1 LVILLGWIDDYETML
16 SRAGVDSTNL
26 TNLKCKVKILMP
38 HFIDHNKKIVE
49 DYITGALEED
59 KKKFNRKYYEEI
71 LRDGSDLISMFPSD
85 IFRFINQ
92 EAEVIKDQLKGEI
105 FV

>member
-1 LVILLGWIDDYETML
+1 LLGWIDDYEMML

-26 TNLKCKVKILMP
+26 ANLKTKVKILMP
-38 HFIDHNKKIVE
+38 YFIDHNRKIVE

-59 KKKFNRKYYEEI
+59 KKKFNRKYYESI

-92 EAEVIKDQLKGEI
+92 EAEVIQNQLKG
-105 FV
+105 

>member
-1 LVILLGWIDDYETML
+1 MML

-26 TNLKCKVKILMP
+26 ANLKTKVKILMP
-38 HFIDHNKKIVE
+38 YFIDNNRKIVE
-49 DYITGALEED
+49 DYICGAMEED
-59 KKKFNRKYYEEI
+59 KKKFNRKYYESI

-92 EAEVIKDQLKGEI
+92 EAEVIQNQLKG
-105 FV
+105 